1 MERQAGNGKNMD
13 EIATPPRYVMDI
25 PILKFISN
33 HSIKFNSLILK
44 RIKHYKF
51 IHI

>member
-25 PILKFISN
+25 SILNLSATTQLN
-33 HSIKFNSLILK
+33 LI
-44 RIKHYKF
+44 H
-51 IHI
+51 